1 MSDITHQ
8 PAVMPMNSRVATSP
22 EAQPPVAVAIVSTP
36 RSRAALA
43 IALVVVLAC
52 ALLVPFISGL
62 FGALVLYIIA
72 MRPYQRLARRVP
84 AAVAA
89 ATMIVAIL
97 VLVIGPLVWLVVH
110 LVDEAPSA
118 VAAVQ
123 ESGLIAWLNHLQ
135 VGDVVIGEQI
145 GKATGTIVSW
155 LSSQAFSLVSGAQS
169 AVVNILISLFG
180 LYYLL
185 NGPDGRWEQVRE
197 YIPFSARAADTL
209 RDRFVAVTDATV
221 LGSGLVAVAQGL
233 IIALAFAMTR
243 LPDPLF
249 WGAAALLAAFVP
261 LVGATLVWLPAALFL
276 LSQHRYGAATV
287 MVVMGALVAGN
298 VDQVLRPLIYRRM
311 TNIHPM
317 ITLVGALA
325 GIHQFGLIG
334 LLLGPLA
341 IALVFELL
349 RFFREEYV

>member
-1 MSDITHQ
+1 MSDATRE
-8 PAVMPMNSRVATSP
+8 PAMLPKNSRVPLAT
-22 EAQPPVAVAIVSTP
+22 EAQPISVSIVSTP
-36 RSRAALA
+36 RNRAAFA
-43 IALVVVLAC
+43 IALVVLLAC
-52 ALLVPFISGL
+52 TLLVPFISGL
-62 FGALVLYIIA
+62 FGALVLYVIA
-72 MRPYQRLARRVP
+72 MRPYKRLVARVP

-89 ATMIVAIL
+89 TAMIVGIL
-97 VLVIGPLVWLVVH
+97 VLVIAPLVWLIVH

-123 ESGLIAWLNHLQ
+123 QSGIIAWLNQLRI
-135 VGDVVIGEQI
+135 GDAIVGEQI

-155 LSSQAFSLVSGAQS
+155 LSGQALNLVTDAQS
-169 AVVNILISLFG
+169 AVVNVLISLFG

-185 NGPDGRWEQVRE
+185 NGPNGRWETVRE
-197 YIPFSARAADTL
+197 YIPFSTRTADTL

-221 LGSGLVAVAQGL
+221 LGSGLVAVAQGV
-233 IIALAFAMTR
+233 IIALAFAMTG
-243 LPDPLF
+243 LSDPLF
-249 WGAAALLAAFVP
+249 WGAVALLAAFVP
-261 LVGATLVWLPAALFL
+261 LVGSTLVWLPAGFFL

-287 MVVMGALVAGN
+287 MFVMGALIAGN
-298 VDQVLRPLIYRRM
+298 VDQVLRPLVYRRM